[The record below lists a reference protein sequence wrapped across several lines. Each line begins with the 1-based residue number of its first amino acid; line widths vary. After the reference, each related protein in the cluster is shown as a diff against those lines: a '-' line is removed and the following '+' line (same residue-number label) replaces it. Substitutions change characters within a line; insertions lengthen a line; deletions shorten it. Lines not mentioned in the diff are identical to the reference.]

1 MNSNG
6 QKRRRLTLEHVAWV
20 LLLGFIAYRMGPQV
34 KAAFG
39 AGGRG
44 APAPALELETLDGAP
59 VSLQDL
65 RGKVVVVN
73 FWATWCPPCRVEMPG
88 FQRVYADKRDDGLV
102 IVGVSLDR
110 GGEGA
115 VRQFVEERGITFPIA
130 MADGDVAQ
138 AFGGVRTLPTSFLI
152 DREGRVRQEVTGI
165 FAEPTLRM
173 AVGHLLDEPGPS
185 SAPAGGER

>member
-6 QKRRRLTLEHVAWV
+6 KKKRRISLEHLAWV

-34 KAAFG
+34 KAALG
-39 AGGRG
+39 AGGG
-44 APAPALELETLDGAP
+44 DSAAPAFELETLDGAP
-59 VSLQDL
+59 VSLADL

-88 FQRVYADKRDDGLV
+88 FQRVYTDRREDGLV
-102 IVGVSLDR
+102 IVGVSLDQ
-110 GGEGA
+110 GGEGP
-115 VRQFVEERGITFPIA
+115 VREFVRERGITFPIA
-130 MADGDVAQ
+130 MADANVAQ

-152 DREGRVRQEVTGI
+152 DREGRIRQEVTGI

-173 AVGHLLDEPGPS
+173 AVGHLLNEPAPS
-185 SAPAGGER
+185 PSPAGGDR